1 MGTGVQ
7 ILAVSH
13 TGIKLL
19 QMARGSR
26 EASGQLRVL
35 RTYRCW
41 QWGENGARWTRA
53 QAGISIS
60 SLSLQHGAQP
70 LDPAFQRQGPE
81 LRERCLAQAHS

>member
-41 QWGENGARWTRA
+41 QRVKTGPAGHWGTDWR
-53 QAGISIS
+53 
-60 SLSLQHGAQP
+60 QHFLTVSP
-70 LDPAFQRQGPE
+70 STNMVPR
-81 LRERCLAQAHS
+81 S